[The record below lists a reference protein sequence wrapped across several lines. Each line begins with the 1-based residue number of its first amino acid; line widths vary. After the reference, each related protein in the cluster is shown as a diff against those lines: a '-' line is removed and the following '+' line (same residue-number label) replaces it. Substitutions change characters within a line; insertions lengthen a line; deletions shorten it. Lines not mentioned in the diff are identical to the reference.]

1 MVSATVVG
9 KSREIDVSGQ
19 RDEPGKCHHS
29 RPMVDSAP
37 DLRRL
42 ASVGIFFSTRTRSF
56 AESPT
61 SEEPCESWKKLPLN
75 YRRLSFIQTLRDL
88 SISYYHAIHHVSTG
102 MPEANGYYCQCIDL
116 TTRKHTP
123 PDKRGICRKDARHS
137 TSHQGAYLRARA
149 QPKQRAAK

>member
-1 MVSATVVG
+1 MVSACVMG

-19 RDEPGKCHHS
+19 RDETGKCHNS

-61 SEEPCESWKKLPLN
+61 SEEPCESWKKLSLN
-75 YRRLSFIQTLRDL
+75 YRCLSFIQTLENL
-88 SISYYHAIHHVSTG
+88 SIFYYHAIHRISTG

-116 TTRKHTP
+116 TTQKHMP
-123 PDKRGICRKDARHS
+123 PGQEGDLPEGCTTQYMPPRCLLLTRPGI
-137 TSHQGAYLRARA
+137 
-149 QPKQRAAK
+149 AK